1 MFRKITREE
10 VMKIREMKEA
20 GAKTIEIAKT
30 FGYSDTT
37 IRRYLRGTSVLE
49 ADDKIPRLNRLS
61 WQAHRETCLYAFRK
75 SIKSNSTYLSC
86 GCELE
91 VADPVKCRRWLDT
104 ERIMPIPEWIYVED
118 DLPVSQN
125 SNRSITVKVR
135 LSNGAITNAY
145 YSDKYKKWYLHDGKN
160 LPKKVDVV
168 KWRSKEE

>member
-1 MFRKITREE
+1 MYKITKEE
-10 VMKIREMKEA
+10 VNRIRKLRESGMKIK
-20 GAKTIEIAKT
+20 KIADT
-30 FGYSDTT
+30 VGYSDTT
-37 IRRYLRGTSVLE
+37 VRRYLGGKEVHDANTQS
-49 ADDKIPRLNRLS
+49 PRMNRLS
-61 WQAHRETCLYAFRK
+61 WQAHCETCLYAFRK

-91 VADPVKCRRWLDT
+91 VADPVKCGRWLDT